1 MFYSVYK
8 GIQPGV
14 YNNWDE
20 CKKQVNE
27 FKGAKYKKFSNYQQ
41 AQKYSQTGEIK
52 ILQQKSL
59 DSFGEIKILHQKALD
74 SFFKSNNSSSQIN
87 NSSKMEIKTNVSKQ
101 ITNLQLDNNTENE
114 NKNLKKTDDFK
125 KIFSQNNDKINIYTD
140 GSCHNNGKRN
150 AKAGMGIYFG
160 PDDIRNVSEKIVGL
174 QTNNVS
180 ELSAII
186 RAIEI
191 VSVELESGLEVHIYT
206 DSKYSIKC
214 CSNYG
219 KKCFQNNWR
228 KPDGNIIPNL
238 ELVKKAYAL
247 FQKYKNIELHHVKA
261 HTGREDD
268 HSIGN
273 ENADRLA
280 NESLGVFKSSKPDII
295 YIKIPFEQKDEF
307 KKLYNGKWNPK
318 KKKWSI
324 PYNHPKKE
332 EILNKYSP
340 I

>member
-1 MFYSVYK
+1 MFYSVFK
-8 GIQPGV
+8 GIKPGV
-14 YNNWDE
+14 YNTWDE
-20 CKKQVNE
+20 CKNQVDG

-41 AQKYSQTGEIK
+41 AQKYSQTGQIK
-52 ILQQKSL
+52 MLNQKP
-59 DSFGEIKILHQKALD
+59 LD
-74 SFFKSNNSSSQIN
+74 SFFKSNTNSSQ
-87 NSSKMEIKTNVSKQ
+87 EIKINVEEQVTIIQSDDNDTKNKKQ
-101 ITNLQLDNNTENE
+101 SN
-114 NKNLKKTDDFK
+114 DFK
-125 KIFSQNNDKINIYTD
+125 KLFSQNNDKINIYTD

-160 PDDIRNVSEKIVGL
+160 PDDNRNVSEKIVGL
-174 QTNNVS
+174 QTNNVA

-186 RAIEI
+186 MAIEI
-191 VSVELESGLEVHIYT
+191 VIPELESGSEVNIYT

-219 KKCFQNNWR
+219 KKCFQNNWK

-247 FQKYKNIELHHVKA
+247 FEKYKNIELHHVKA
-261 HTGREDD
+261 HTGRDD
-268 HSIGN
+268 EHSIGN

-280 NESLGVFKSSKPDII
+280 NESLGVFKSSKPDNI
-295 YIKIPFEQKDEF
+295 YIKIPYEQKDEF
-307 KKLYNGKWNPK
+307 KKLYNGKWDPK

-332 EILNKYSP
+332 EILNKYNP
-340 I
+340 L

>member
-8 GIQPGV
+8 GLQPGI
-14 YNNWDE
+14 YNTWDE
-20 CKKQVNE
+20 CKKQVDG

-41 AQKYSQTGEIK
+41 AKKYSETGEIK
-52 ILQQKSL
+52 N
-59 DSFGEIKILHQKALD
+59 LHQKPLD
-74 SFFKSNNSSSQIN
+74 SFFKSNNLSQKK
-87 NSSKMEIKTNVSKQ
+87 NSSEIKTEKNVIEKN
-101 ITNLQLDNNTENE
+101 TADLQLADNDIENE
-114 NKNLKKTDDFK
+114 NKNTNDFK

-140 GSCHNNGKRN
+140 GSCHNNGKKN

-160 PDDIRNVSEKIVGL
+160 ENDSRNVSEKIVGL
-174 QTNNVS
+174 QTNNVA

-186 RAIEI
+186 RAIEL
-191 VSVELESGLEVHIYT
+191 VTSELESGLEVHIYT

-219 KKCFQNNWR
+219 KKCFENNWK

-238 ELVKKAYAL
+238 ELVKKAYLL
-247 FQKYKNIELHHVKA
+247 FQKYKNIELHHIEA
-261 HTGREDD
+261 HTGREDE

-280 NESLGVFKSSKPDII
+280 NESLGVFKSSKPQNI
-295 YIKIPFEQKDEF
+295 YLKIRFEQKDEF
-307 KKLYNGKWNPK
+307 KKLYNGKWDPK

-324 PYNHPKKE
+324 PFDHPKKE
-332 EILNKYSP
+332 EILNKYKSL
-340 I
+340 